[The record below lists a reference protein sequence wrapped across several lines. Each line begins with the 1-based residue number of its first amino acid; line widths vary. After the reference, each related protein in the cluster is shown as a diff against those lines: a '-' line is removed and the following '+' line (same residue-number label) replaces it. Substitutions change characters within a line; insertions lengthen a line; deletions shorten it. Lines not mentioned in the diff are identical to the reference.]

1 MKLTEHIGRIVRTG
15 AVDVSV
21 TWGEPIPYDGAIDRK
36 LLARQLELAIRTST
50 IAALRGSAAA

>member
-1 MKLTEHIGRIVRTG
+1 MKLTDHIGKIIRTG

-36 LLARQLELAIRTST
+36 ILARQLELAVRST
-50 IAALRGSAAA
+50 TVAALRGPAAA